1 MGPRMKPEERIA
13 AELKKISRQ
22 EGNRVCADCPERM
35 PSYVNLT
42 HGTFVCTKC
51 SGILRELQ
59 YRIKGIS
66 MSTFDVEEVKSLAE
80 RGNTK
85 HNSIYMAHF
94 DETRDQRPNLNVT
107 EKMKEFIKSKYKDEK
122 WKQGGGGPARRDSW
136 GSNAGNGAPTS
147 AAARHARHRSP
158 PQPRRPSA
166 AYMQQA
172 LSLSS
177 RVSRLTEP

>member
-1 MGPRMKPEERIA
+1 MKPEERIA

-66 MSTFDVEEVKSLAE
+66 MSTFDVEEVRVWPSGGIRSTIPSTWLILM
-80 RGNTK
+80 RL
-85 HNSIYMAHF
+85 
-94 DETRDQRPNLNVT
+94 ETRGRT
-107 EKMKEFIKSKYKDEK
+107 
-122 WKQGGGGPARRDSW
+122 
-136 GSNAGNGAPTS
+136 
-147 AAARHARHRSP
+147 
-158 PQPRRPSA
+158 
-166 AYMQQA
+166 
-172 LSLSS
+172 
-177 RVSRLTEP
+177 